1 MIAQKLYDIPRDF
14 AMPDPKGRD
23 AQVINSPNTPLEA
36 LVRELQVT
44 RLDNT
49 LVEIVY
55 NYTTSNFKQHLTIQK
70 QDGMMRIKQ
79 HYVVL

>member
-1 MIAQKLYDIPRDF
+1 
-14 AMPDPKGRD
+14 MPDPKGRD
-23 AQVINSPNTPLEA
+23 AQVINSPNNPLEA

-70 QDGMMRIKQ
+70 QDGMMRITQ

>member
-1 MIAQKLYDIPRDF
+1 
-14 AMPDPKGRD
+14 
-23 AQVINSPNTPLEA
+23 
-36 LVRELQVT
+36 
-44 RLDNT
+44 LDNT